1 MSSLGEFDGRIRRT
15 NPYREDALLRTAA
28 RSSHAP
34 FLLRS
39 SATSV
44 LHCVWFSGDGEGAP
58 GNGIAH
64 ASLPVDGQR
73 WSATRILVKDD
84 RYSMQN
90 PVLVERD
97 GQLILLHTR
106 QDSGPLGISQRTS
119 DVLLWT
125 SSDDGATW
133 SDAPVIVFARG
144 IGAFIRAPTMLCRD
158 ADQLLLPMYFTP
170 GGEFDHGQQCSAVV
184 RSAIGSATEW
194 ETTQLFKIP
203 GSQGAVGVQPN
214 LVRIPDTS
222 TIVAFMRNRTGGPI
236 MRSESSDEGK
246 NWTQVTP
253 TNLPS
258 NNSSIAVCALQ
269 DGRVVVAF
277 NNSKGARFPL
287 TLAFSRDAG
296 QTFYRAR
303 DIVDHEIMG
312 GGQKGPQKNSYRLY
326 GEHSYPSMLVEQKN
340 GAEVL
345 HIAFTHC
352 RETIGYIRLSVQHIA
367 DEGDDIATCG
377 ILLVNRND

>member
-1 MSSLGEFDGRIRRT
+1 MSFGEFDGRIRQSSPHRQ
-15 NPYREDALLRTAA
+15 DALLRIAA
-28 RSSHAP
+28 PSSHAP

-39 SATSV
+39 TTTSV
-44 LHCVWFSGDGEGAP
+44 LHCVWFSGDREGAP

-64 ASLPVDGQR
+64 ASLGVGGQQ

-84 RYSMQN
+84 RCSMQN
-90 PVLVERD
+90 PVLIERD

-106 QDSGPLGISQRTS
+106 QDAGPLGVSQRTS

-133 SDAPVIVFARG
+133 SDAPVVVFARG
-144 IGAFIRAPTMLCRD
+144 IGAFIRAPTMQCRD

-170 GGEFDHGQQCSAVV
+170 AGEFDHGQQFSAVV
-184 RSAIGSATEW
+184 RSAVGSATEW
-194 ETTQLFKIP
+194 ETTQLFKMP

-214 LVRIPDTS
+214 LVRIPNTNI
-222 TIVAFMRNRTGGPI
+222 IVALMRNRTGGQI
-236 MRSESSDEGK
+236 MRSTSTDEGK
-246 NWTQVTP
+246 NWTRLEP

-296 QTFYRAR
+296 LSFYRAR

-312 GGQKGPQKNSYRLY
+312 GGQKGPQKNSYQLY
-326 GEHSYPSMLVEQKN
+326 GEHSYPSILLEQEN

-352 RETIGYIRLSVQHIA
+352 RETIGYIRLIVQHIA
-367 DEGDDIATCG
+367 DEGDDVATCG
-377 ILLVNRND
+377 SWTGEQ